1 MCVCNLLIIHII
13 KDIDTDNLK
22 YAHIPKTRSN
32 VVQQI
37 QTPPIYIYPFE
48 MNVVYSYHLS
58 LNAMNSIS
66 IHEYFS
72 GCWAETEIMIL
83 SPCTLLSWHS
93 SSVWSTDRR
102 HRRVSD
108 PHFWDPERDRIRHVE
123 AADNHLQCCQTL
135 SHSEVM
141 LSFCTDCSLTL
152 QHDFLSVL
160 FHYASEPLIYLLFWF
175 IFFLLFDQVFL

>member
-1 MCVCNLLIIHII
+1 M
-13 KDIDTDNLK
+13 
-22 YAHIPKTRSN
+22 
-32 VVQQI
+32 
-37 QTPPIYIYPFE
+37 
-48 MNVVYSYHLS
+48 YSYHLS

-135 SHSEVM
+135 SHSGVM
-141 LSFCTDCSLTL
+141 LSFCTDCSLTSGTISYQIYFTMPRSHL
-152 QHDFLSVL
+152 FICYFGLHCFCYLIKFFCKACGICLFLHYKL
-160 FHYASEPLIYLLFWF
+160 FKSL
-175 IFFLLFDQVFL
+175 

>member
-1 MCVCNLLIIHII
+1 
-13 KDIDTDNLK
+13 
-22 YAHIPKTRSN
+22 
-32 VVQQI
+32 
-37 QTPPIYIYPFE
+37 

-83 SPCTLLSWHS
+83 CTCTLLSWHS

-123 AADNHLQCCQTL
+123 AADNHLRCCQTL

-141 LSFCTDCSLTL
+141 LSFCTDCS
-152 QHDFLSVL
+152 HNFLSVL

-175 IFFLLFDQVFL
+175 TLFLLFDQVFSVKLWDLFISSLQIIQKSVGIVASLFLMHTACLLFGLD